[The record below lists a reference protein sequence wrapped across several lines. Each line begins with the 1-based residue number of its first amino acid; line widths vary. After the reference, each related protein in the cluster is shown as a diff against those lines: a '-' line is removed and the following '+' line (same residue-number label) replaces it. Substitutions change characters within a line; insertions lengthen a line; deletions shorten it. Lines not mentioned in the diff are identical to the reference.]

1 MKALLFIF
9 SLFISIFLWGKQ
21 FDGYYIT
28 NENDTIEAKIRIEV
42 NMFDNSLIRNSSI
55 RTGVTVFVN
64 EEKRKFK
71 PFEIKEFYIYEQGGI
86 SFKPV
91 KLGRTSLFAQ
101 VQTEGSLSVYIFGTT
116 DLYGGAEYANYIL
129 KYLDKEPTAVGTKK
143 QLLKYLNNDSYFKER
158 FESSSGNWRELIITF
173 AEDYNKLK
181 EEKN

>member
-9 SLFISIFLWGKQ
+9 SLFTSISLWGKQ

-28 NENDTIEAKIRIEV
+28 NENDTIEAKIHIEV
-42 NMFDNSLIRNSSI
+42 NMFDNSIIRNSSI

-71 PFEIKEFYIYEQGGI
+71 PFEIKGFHIYDQNGI
-86 SFKPV
+86 SFKPI
-91 KLGRTSLFAQ
+91 KIGKNTLFAQ
-101 VQTEGSLSVYIFGTT
+101 VKVEGKLSVFLYGTT
-116 DLYGGAEYANYIL
+116 NLYGGAEYGHIVV
-129 KYLDKEPTAVGTKK
+129 KFLDKEPLVLSTKK
-143 QLLKYLNNDSYFKER
+143 KLLKYLNNDYFKER
-158 FESSSGNWRELIITF
+158 FETSSGNWRELIITF